1 MTWTAADIPH
11 PPNECSFTM
20 INVDPGRRQTEPR
33 RELTAPQRRLPDDE
47 IDLVAALMEA
57 TATLTWEP

>member
-1 MTWTAADIPH
+1 
-11 PPNECSFTM
+11 M

-33 RELTAPQRRLPDDE
+33 RELTVPQRRLPDDE